1 MSTIF
6 APLTLK
12 GLCSVYVIR
21 ISGNESLKCLN
32 ALGVKKLL
40 TPQKATLCKLKD
52 KDNQILDEALVI
64 YFKAPH
70 SFTGE
75 DVVEINLHCSNY
87 IISKVFSILSSVE
100 NVRMAERGEFSKRA
114 FLNNKID
121 LMQAESIVD
130 LINAETEMQHKLA
143 INQLQGKNSNFYN
156 TLRQKIVE
164 ILALLEAFIDFPE
177 EDIPQDMQDEILA
190 KISNIKIEIQ
200 NNLNDD
206 NVGEKIRDGFHISI
220 IGEPNAGKSTLL
232 NYLSKRDIA
241 IVSDIAGTTRDII
254 EVSLNIS
261 GIPVILYDT
270 AGIRETEDIIEK
282 EGVKR
287 AIRNANTADI
297 KILVIDSNNL
307 KIDKNIID
315 LIDKNTII
323 LLNKI
328 DLLNNKNID
337 KNIFKDAEILEISLK
352 DKINL
357 DKFLDI
363 LKNKLK
369 SIVSPNINT
378 TITNER
384 YRNELEKALEYLE
397 FFNFD
402 LPIEINTENIRMSAD
417 CIGRITGKINSDEI
431 LDNIF
436 SKFCIGK

>member
-87 IISKVFSILSSVE
+87 IISKAFSILSSVE
-100 NVRMAERGEFSKRA
+100 NVRMAEKGEFSKRA

-156 TLRQKIVE
+156 NLRQKIVE

-200 NNLNDD
+200 QNLNDN

-287 AIRNANTADI
+287 AIKNANTADI

-307 KIDKNIID
+307 KIDKNILD

-363 LKNKLK
+363 LKNELE